1 MHYYSHCQMKYFKS
15 NYRVIVFFVTVTAFL
30 IIPGGISMALSASSQ
45 SLKVADNIIENHKN
59 SSAIAFPPSSRSDR
73 FGIKENYP
81 TKQGGREWY
90 INMKNPANDSIF
102 TIGTG
107 KDDNITRQS
116 DGSWRIA
123 YQKVR
128 MSVDTPPGT
137 PMWKNVE
144 ITGYAKVNSLFPHNG
159 NSKIGYTDL
168 AWFARGGRHT
178 QSSPCDGLALIGGI
192 HDDGTVGWKK
202 EIWFTGGYTDELGQA
217 KVTDSIV
224 GRWIGWKVIMY
235 NINNNSAVKMESY
248 LDDKNNNHWVKVTD
262 IIDDGG
268 WFANTPDSIFY
279 SANCGREKDYIIT
292 KPGPDVAFRSDN
304 LVWDFKNLSVREIQP
319 PIGGT

>member
-1 MHYYSHCQMKYFKS
+1 
-15 NYRVIVFFVTVTAFL
+15 
-30 IIPGGISMALSASSQ
+30 
-45 SLKVADNIIENHKN
+45 
-59 SSAIAFPPSSRSDR
+59 
-73 FGIKENYP
+73 
-81 TKQGGREWY
+81 
-90 INMKNPANDSIF
+90 MKNPANDSIF

>member
-15 NYRVIVFFVTVTAFL
+15 NYRIIVFFVTVTALL
-30 IIPGGISMALSASSQ
+30 IIPGGIFMAFSVSSQ

-59 SSAIAFPPSSRSDR
+59 SSTIASPPSSRSDR
-73 FGIKENYP
+73 FGIKEIYQ

-90 INMKNPANDSIF
+90 VNMKNPANDSIF

-217 KVTDSIV
+217 KVTNSIV

-262 IIDDGG
+262 LIDDGG
-268 WFANTPDSIFY
+268 WFANSPDSIFY

-319 PIGGT
+319 PIDGT

>member
-1 MHYYSHCQMKYFKS
+1 MKYFTS
-15 NYRVIVFFVTVTAFL
+15 NYRIIVVFATVTAFL
-30 IIPGGISMALSASSQ
+30 IIPGGIFMVLSASSQ
-45 SLKVADNIIENHKN
+45 SSKVAANITESHKN
-59 SSAIAFPPSSRSDR
+59 NSGIASPPDARSDR
-73 FGIKENYP
+73 FGIKEIYP

-90 INMKNPANDSIF
+90 INMKNPANDSLF

-144 ITGYAKVNSLFPHNG
+144 ITGYAKVNSLFPHNA
-159 NSKIGYTDL
+159 NSKVGYTDL

-202 EIWFTGGYTDELGQA
+202 EIWFTGGYTDEMGQA
-217 KVTDSIV
+217 KVTNSIV
-224 GRWIGWKVIMY
+224 GKWIGWKVIMY

-248 LDDKNNNHWVKVTD
+248 LDDKNDNHWVKVTD

-268 WFANTPDSIFY
+268 WFANSPDSIFY
-279 SANCGREKDYIIT
+279 SANCGRAKDHIIT
-292 KPGPDVAFRSDN
+292 EPGPDVAFRSDN

-319 PIGGT
+319 PIGGI

>member
-1 MHYYSHCQMKYFKS
+1 MQSLFSCQMKYFTS
-15 NYRVIVFFVTVTAFL
+15 NYRIIVVFATVTAFL
-30 IIPGGISMALSASSQ
+30 IIPGGIFMALSASSQ
-45 SLKVADNIIENHKN
+45 SSKVADNITESHKN
-59 SSAIAFPPSSRSDR
+59 SSGIASPPSARSDR
-73 FGIKENYP
+73 FGIKEIYP

-90 INMKNPANDSIF
+90 INMKNPANDSLF
-102 TIGTG
+102 AIGTG

-144 ITGYAKVNSLFPHNG
+144 ITGYAKVNSLFPHNA
-159 NSKIGYTDL
+159 NSKVGYTDL

-192 HDDGTVGWKK
+192 HADGTVGWKK

-217 KVTDSIV
+217 KITNSIV
-224 GRWIGWKVIMY
+224 GKWIGWKVIMY

-248 LDDKNNNHWVKVTD
+248 LDDKNDNHWVKVTD

-268 WFANTPDSIFY
+268 WFANSPDGIFY
-279 SANCGREKDYIIT
+279 SANCGRAKDHIIT
-292 KPGPDVAFRSDN
+292 EPGPDVAFRSDN

-319 PIGGT
+319 PIGGI

>member
-30 IIPGGISMALSASSQ
+30 VIPGGISMALSASSQ

-73 FGIKENYP
+73 FGIKEIYP

>member
-1 MHYYSHCQMKYFKS
+1 MKYFTS
-15 NYRVIVFFVTVTAFL
+15 NYRIIIVFATVTAFL
-30 IIPGGISMALSASSQ
+30 IIPGGIFMAQSASSQ
-45 SLKVADNIIENHKN
+45 SSKIADNITENHKN
-59 SSAIAFPPSSRSDR
+59 NNGIASPPSARSDR
-73 FGIKENYP
+73 FGIKEIYP

-90 INMKNPANDSIF
+90 INMKNPANDSLF

-107 KDDNITRQS
+107 KDDNITRQN

-144 ITGYAKVNSLFPHNG
+144 ITGYAKVNSLFPHDA
-159 NSKIGYTDL
+159 NSKVGYTDL

-217 KVTDSIV
+217 KVTNSIL

-248 LDDKNNNHWVKVTD
+248 LDDNNDNHWVKVTD

-268 WFANTPDSIFY
+268 WFANSPDSIFY
-279 SANCGREKDYIIT
+279 SANCGRVKDHIIT
-292 KPGPDVAFRSDN
+292 EPGPDVAFRSDN

-319 PIGGT
+319 PIGGI